1 MTVAQLN
8 GFYAPEFL
16 AEGRQRF
23 AVGTLATGM
32 DRSARAVEI
41 SDARAL
47 QAGEG
52 LSEAAFFARHSFA
65 LLPHA
70 SAVSDWDNDIAA
82 VYLPEIGR
90 VVRERLFPGQRVEIQ
105 QQPNVL
111 RRGRATLTPEYA
123 DGVHSDGGLDL
134 DDYIH
139 NIGAFAN
146 EQAAQWWRAL
156 YERKDVVG
164 VVWIDFWRTTNNHRR
179 TAVLQ
184 TGRVLE
190 NTEAVSQLLKPLELF
205 RLGSGLAPH
214 AGARQLVNQG
224 LADPRRC

>member
-1 MTVAQLN
+1 MTVARLN

-23 AVGTLATGM
+23 PVGTLATGM

-52 LSEAAFFARHSFA
+52 LSEAAFFARHSFV

-111 RRGRATLTPEYA
+111 RRGRETLTPEYA

-164 VVWIDFWRTTNNHRR
+164 VVWIDFWRTTNM
-179 TAVLQ
+179 
-184 TGRVLE
+184 TGP
-190 NTEAVSQLLKPLELF
+190 LKHMPLALCDPTTV
-205 RLGSGLAPH
+205 APQDLIPV
-214 AGARQLVNQG
+214 AMTGIAPSARESHHLSLRFNANQ
-224 LADPRRC
+224 R